1 MDERAKALAALAAQ
15 RWRIALLLTSAM
27 IHLLRLLFYLSH
39 STKRSWDRWWF
50 QDSAWAS
57 C

>member
-1 MDERAKALAALAAQ
+1 MDTCKALAALAAQ
-15 RWRIALLLTSAM
+15 RWRSAVTDERSSTSA
-27 IHLLRLLFYLSH
+27 LFYLSH